1 MALEL
6 VKYNAACRALADA
19 KNVDEV
25 KDIRDKAVAIQAYAK
40 QAKNRQLETDASEI
54 RERAERRLGQMLK
67 NTPPQ
72 VGARGRK
79 GPGRGKRS
87 AKTEPR
93 FAESP
98 TLADMGIDKKLSSRS
113 QKLASLPESDFEKK
127 VAAWR
132 GRVEGD
138 EERIHVDLLA
148 PKPHVAQNSGDNE
161 WYTPKEYIRQARD
174 VLGEIDLDPASS
186 AEANAIVKAAKF
198 YSADDD
204 GLKQAW
210 AGRVW
215 LNPPYASGLV
225 DHFAMKLLASLHEGD
240 VTAALVLV
248 NNSTETRWFQ
258 ALLEVADAICFPKGR
273 VKFWHP
279 RKVAVPLQGQAI
291 LYFGKDVDNFHLR
304 FGQFG
309 VTCNVYRDPV
319 GQAL

>member
-40 QAKNRQLETDASEI
+40 QAKNRQLEIDASEI
-54 RERAERRLGQMLK
+54 RVRAERRLGEMLK
-67 NTPPQ
+67 PVPKRA
-72 VGARGRK
+72 GGRGR
-79 GPGRGKRS
+79 RGGGSRGSKKEPQLS
-87 AKTEPR
+87 AT
-93 FAESP
+93 A
-98 TLADMGIDKKLSSRS
+98 TLAEMGIDKKLSARS
-113 QKLASLPESDFEKK
+113 QKLADLPESEFEKRIAGWK
-127 VAAWR
+127 
-132 GRVEGD
+132 GRVERD
-138 EERIHVDLLA
+138 EDRVGLDPLA

-225 DHFAMKLLASLHEGD
+225 DDFAMKLLASLHEGD